1 MPIVLLDTPG
11 GSFWQS
17 ALDFIKTQ
25 LEDNHYILPA
35 DMKLMRLVYS
45 TDEAVD
51 EIKRFYSNYHSS
63 RWLKSKFVIRMHHA
77 LSEQALAH
85 MQETFADLCVNEGF
99 HQHGYQ
105 GEEHDEAQ
113 FSHLT
118 RLAFTFTGR
127 NQGRLR
133 ELVDYI
139 NSPENWS
146 KPSGEQQ
153 SAHQREPLNA

>member
-1 MPIVLLDTPG
+1 
-11 GSFWQS
+11 
-17 ALDFIKTQ
+17 
-25 LEDNHYILPA
+25 
-35 DMKLMRLVYS
+35 
-45 TDEAVD
+45 
-51 EIKRFYSNYHSS
+51 
-63 RWLKSKFVIRMHHA
+63 
-77 LSEQALAH
+77 
-85 MQETFADLCVNEGF
+85 MQETFADLCVNEAF

>member
-1 MPIVLLDTPG
+1 V
-11 GSFWQS
+11 
-17 ALDFIKTQ
+17 
-25 LEDNHYILPA
+25 E
-35 DMKLMRLVYS
+35 
-45 TDEAVD
+45 
-51 EIKRFYSNYHSS
+51 EINQFYRNFHSS
-63 RWLKSKFVIRMHHA
+63 RWLKNKFVIRMHHA
-77 LSEQALAH
+77 LSEQALEH
-85 MQETFADLCVNEGF
+85 MQAAFADLCINENF

-139 NSPENWS
+139 NVQEHWADASAVRDAAQ
-146 KPSGEQQ
+146 EQAPQ
-153 SAHQREPLNA
+153 QTL